1 LEEVLKREMQLAY
14 NPEKAPEVSSDEDY
28 PWLSEADV
36 TSVTQNEQFLNHV
49 QLLGAELAAKR

>member
-1 LEEVLKREMQLAY
+1 VLKREMQLAY

-36 TSVTQNEQFLNHV
+36 TSVTQNELFLNHV